1 MSIEQH
7 NPLHPG
13 GFIKRAYL
21 EPFNVGAKELAER
34 LRVSESVM
42 SRILNA
48 KGSITPTMAL
58 KLSEVIGRSPEGW
71 LAMQDSFDLW
81 ETRQKIN
88 LDDFEK
94 FEVA

>member
-1 MSIEQH
+1 MIIEQH

-13 GFIKRAYL
+13 AFIRRVYL
-21 EPFNVGAKELAER
+21 EPFDIGAKQLAER
-34 LRVSESVM
+34 LRVSESVI

-58 KLSEVIGRSPEGW
+58 KLSKVIGRSPQSW
-71 LAMQDSFDLW
+71 LAMQDNFDLW
-81 ETRQKIN
+81 KARQNIN

-94 FEVA
+94 LEVA